1 VSKRGLPSG
10 VGLRHDSHYV
20 EDLGRVNRTVGR
32 LLPIEKIEPN
42 PEQPRVEIG
51 DLTELTNSIREKGVL
66 EPLLVKPN
74 RAAGTWMIIA
84 GERRWR
90 SAALAGLREVPCIEL
105 DLNEKEVAEI
115 ALIENLQRKDLNVW
129 EEADGLAALNS
140 RFGYTHDEI
149 AKKIGKSRT
158 TVTEAMA
165 IAGLPEDIRQKCIQ
179 AGIAAKSTL
188 LEVARQFDEKAM
200 RQFLERIQNK
210 NRDEIRQT
218 ARPHRQSRSK
228 DQRRRQSEVVA
239 EEKSES
245 PDRNLA
251 ADELRNIFRF
261 VSFDGLLSV
270 EVNSTSQD
278 VTREQILSVLRQAL
292 DTAAA
297 QKK

>member
-1 VSKRGLPSG
+1 
-10 VGLRHDSHYV
+10 
-20 EDLGRVNRTVGR
+20 
-32 LLPIEKIEPN
+32 
-42 PEQPRVEIG
+42 
-51 DLTELTNSIREKGVL
+51 
-66 EPLLVKPN
+66 
-74 RAAGTWMIIA
+74 
-84 GERRWR
+84 
-90 SAALAGLREVPCIEL
+90 
-105 DLNEKEVAEI
+105 
-115 ALIENLQRKDLNVW
+115 
-129 EEADGLAALNS
+129 
-140 RFGYTHDEI
+140 
-149 AKKIGKSRT
+149 
-158 TVTEAMA
+158 
-165 IAGLPEDIRQKCIQ
+165 
-179 AGIAAKSTL
+179 
-188 LEVARQFDEKAM
+188 M